1 MATPFSVHLSLSL
14 LSFVQLGGDRLS
26 YDRVRCTIFSE
37 VLKLG
42 LVAQDHVLEAG
53 QRIVGGRTRSK
64 RSLVLV
70 PIRPPNAF
78 AHMIRVGQ
86 TCVHTWNAA
95 KWKKR
100 EQMLLTSI
108 EVRSFLAGCL
118 GSNLCSLP

>member
-14 LSFVQLGGDRLS
+14 LSFVQLGSDRLS
-26 YDRVRCTIFSE
+26 YDRVRCTVLSE

-53 QRIVGGRTRSK
+53 QRIVSGRTRPK

-86 TCVHTWNAA
+86 TCVHTWNATE
-95 KWKKR
+95 WETG
-100 EQMLLTSI
+100 EQKLLTSTG
-108 EVRSFLAGCL
+108 VRSFLAGC
-118 GSNLCSLP
+118 